1 MKKLLAICLC
11 VFALTAT
18 VVGCTDAGSGAAGTS
33 TKK

>member
-18 VVGCTDAGSGAAGTS
+18 VVGCTDAGSGAPAKS
-33 TKK
+33 TAK